1 MLNRAA
7 QSTKTSAF
15 YGELLKRFKSAVL
28 KTARSERAR
37 AFESHIPRHSTLR
50 IGVLGIASKYMRNRY
65 VGLAQLVERRADNA
79 EVNGSIPFACTI
91 CAISSVGTSVCLTS
105 RMSAVRARHRAPCV
119 YSLIGKAPDCGSGI

>member
-79 EVNGSIPFACTI
+79 EVLGSIPKIYTKVSKVKRDAGSET
-91 CAISSVGTSVCLTS
+91 AT
-105 RMSAVRARHRAPCV
+105 ARRCRS
-119 YSLIGKAPDCGSGI
+119 SLIMG